1 MKICFVC
8 VCLCMRVSGSV
19 CACVPQLFLLKN
31 FGIVFVVYFALNFL
45 DLFLWSFNN
54 WICGVPNLTGFLK
67 LFAL

>member
-1 MKICFVC
+1 
-8 VCLCMRVSGSV
+8 MRVSGSV

-54 WICGVPNLTGFLK
+54 WICGVPNLS
-67 LFAL
+67 